1 MPLWALGL
9 VILGLTIGAREL
21 GRWLGRRNKRLQA
34 AQETSDGE
42 SEEEVAEAEGYII
55 GAIFG
60 LLALMVGFTFSIA
73 QDRFDNRRAW
83 GAEEATAI
91 ATAYMRADLFDEPD
105 RTRLR
110 TAIREYTHLRV
121 VGDAHSDEAGDQQ
134 LAQSDRMRPRLWSET
149 RAAVFPVRTTE
160 LGSYFV
166 EAMNGL
172 FEVGTRRAV
181 ASRAYVPARII
192 NVLIIYLLVASATLG
207 FLMGDRRGLRKAS
220 TLLLA
225 LFVLAISLILD
236 LDRPRAGAIR
246 VPQRALEEVVAGMDE
261 DARRGDP
268 NPGLPL
274 VPARVSPDGKAGA
287 APIGPVR

>member
-1 MPLWALGL
+1 LMTLA
-9 VILGLTIGAREL
+9 AREL
-21 GRWLGRRNKRLQA
+21 GRWLGRRNTRKQA
-34 AQETSDGE
+34 AIEAVDGE
-42 SEEEVAEAEGYII
+42 SAEEVAAAEGYII
-55 GAIFG
+55 GSIFG

-83 GAEEATAI
+83 SAQEATAI
-91 ATAYMRADLFDEPD
+91 ATTYMRADLFDEPE

-110 TAIREYTHLRV
+110 STIRAYTQLRV
-121 VGDAHSDEAGDQQ
+121 SEKGNWDEAGESQ
-134 LAQSDRMRPRLWSET
+134 LAASDRLRPRLWSET
-149 RAAVFPVRTTE
+149 RVAVYPYRTTE

-166 EAMNGL
+166 EAVNEML
-172 FEVGTRRAV
+172 ETGTRRAV

-192 NVLIIYLLVASATLG
+192 NVLILYLLVASATLG
-207 FLMGDRRGLRKAS
+207 FLMGDRRGLRLAS

-246 VPQRALEEVVAGMDE
+246 VPQRALLELVAGMNA

-268 NPGLPL
+268 APSAPPGTS
-274 VPARVSPDGKAGA
+274 PAASRVSPDGPAGISPLGR
-287 APIGPVR
+287 AP